1 MYRTNWGCSHLLDI
15 LIKNGTVVTV
25 DKERRIIEQGA
36 VAIREDRIV
45 DIGPAKDLIKKYQDA
60 KKVIDATGKAVFPGL
75 INTHNH
81 LFQSL
86 LKGLGDDRVLADW
99 LVQVMFPSAAHLTVE
114 EAYYGALLGCMDGIH
129 SGTTTVMDYMHAH
142 PGQGLADGVIKA
154 FNELGVRGV
163 LGRGYMDNG
172 AEFGTPQAI
181 MQDQKTIE
189 DDCVRLLDTYHNS
202 NNGRIKIWIAPA
214 AVWLST
220 KKALLMSKRLA
231 DAYQTG
237 IAVHIS
243 ETPFDREAS
252 KKLHGNWDID
262 ILDELGIMGP
272 NVLMVHCV
280 HLTPRDIRM
289 TKHYDAKVSHN
300 PVSNMYLSSGVA
312 PVPRMLEAGI
322 TVGIATDG
330 AASNNSNDMLEVL
343 KYTALMH
350 KVHHL
355 DPTIITAEKVLE
367 MATIDGAKALG
378 MEDEIGS
385 LEVGKKADLF
395 IFNPALSAK
404 AVPIHN
410 PVSTL
415 VYSSSPANV
424 ETVIVDGNII
434 MENKELKTVEE
445 GKLLAK
451 IQKVAEDLSVKAGTC
466 RYKNRLWRSLAY

>member
-1 MYRTNWGCSHLLDI
+1 MEVYTVIDLLI
-15 LIKNGTVVTV
+15 SNGTIVTV
-25 DKERRIIEQGA
+25 NKEREIIEQGA
-36 VAIREDRIV
+36 IAIKEDQIV
-45 DIGPAKDLIKKYQDA
+45 DIGSAKALTEKYKGA
-60 KKVIDATGKAVFPGL
+60 KKVIDARGKAVFPGL

-86 LKGLGDDRVLADW
+86 LKGLGDDRVLSDW
-99 LVQVMFPSAAHLTVE
+99 LVQVMFPSAAKLTPE

-142 PGQGLADGVIKA
+142 PGPGLADAVIKA
-154 FNELGVRGV
+154 FKDLGIRGV

-172 AEFGTPQAI
+172 ADFGTPKDI
-181 MQDQKTIE
+181 MQDRKTIE
-189 DDCVRLLDTYHNS
+189 ADCVRLLDTYHNT

-220 KKALLMSKRLA
+220 KDSLLMSKRLA
-231 DAYQTG
+231 DAYHTG
-237 IAVHIS
+237 ITIHIS

-252 KKLHGNWDID
+252 KVLHGNWDID
-262 ILDELGIMGP
+262 VLEELGILGP

-289 TKHYDAKVSHN
+289 TKYFNAKVSHN

-312 PVPRMLEAGI
+312 PIPRMIESGI

-330 AASNNSNDMLEVL
+330 AASNNTNDMLEVL
-343 KYTALMH
+343 KLAALMQ

-367 MATIDGAKALG
+367 MATIDGACALG

-385 LEVGKKADLF
+385 LEIGKKADLF
-395 IFNPALSAK
+395 IFNPTLSAT
-404 AVPIHN
+404 AVPMHN

-415 VYSSSPANV
+415 VYSSSSSNI
-424 ETVIVDGNII
+424 ETVIVDGKVI
-434 MENKELKTVEE
+434 MENKELTTVNQREV
-445 GKLLAK
+445 LTK
-451 IQKVAEDLSVKAGTC
+451 IQKVAENLSVKAGT
-466 RYKNRLWRSLAY
+466 YKYKKRPWRSLAY

>member
-1 MYRTNWGCSHLLDI
+1 MIDTLITNATIVTINNNREI
-15 LIKNGTVVTV
+15 LNNGALAIKG
-25 DKERRIIEQGA
+25 DRII
-36 VAIREDRIV
+36 
-45 DIGPAKDLIKKYQDA
+45 DIGSSEVLTKKYRDA
-60 KKVIDATGKAVFPGL
+60 QKIIDATGKAIFPGL

-86 LKGLGDDRVLADW
+86 LKGLGDDRALADW
-99 LVQVMFPSAAHLTVE
+99 LVQVMFPSAAKLTPE
-114 EAYYGALLGCMDGIH
+114 EAYYGAMLGCIDGIH

-142 PGQGLADGVIKA
+142 PGPGLADGVIKA
-154 FNELGVRGV
+154 FQELGIRGV

-172 AEFGTPQAI
+172 AEFGTPKAI
-181 MQDQKTIE
+181 MQDIKTIE
-189 DDCVRLLDTYHNS
+189 ADCVRLLDSYHNS
-202 NNGRIKIWIAPA
+202 NNGRIKIWVAPA

-220 KKALLMSKRLA
+220 KESLLMSKRLA
-231 DAYQTG
+231 DTYQTG
-237 IAVHIS
+237 IAIHVS

-252 KKLHGNWDID
+252 KVLHGNWDID
-262 ILDELGIMGP
+262 ILAELDIIGP

-280 HLTPRDIRM
+280 HLTPHDIRM
-289 TKHYDAKVSHN
+289 TKYFDAKVSHN

-312 PVPRMLEAGI
+312 PIPRLVEAGV

-343 KYTALMH
+343 KFAALMQ

-367 MATIDGAKALG
+367 MATIDGARALG
-378 MEDEIGS
+378 LENEVGS

-404 AVPIHN
+404 AVPMHN

-415 VYSSSPANV
+415 VYSSSPVNV
-424 ETVIVDGNII
+424 EMVIIDGSIVLEDGEI
-434 MENKELKTVEE
+434 KTVKE
-445 GKLLAK
+445 KNLLAK
-451 IQKVAEDLSVKAGTC
+451 IQEIADRLSVKAGTNAF
-466 RYKNRLWRSLAY
+466 KNRTWRSLAY